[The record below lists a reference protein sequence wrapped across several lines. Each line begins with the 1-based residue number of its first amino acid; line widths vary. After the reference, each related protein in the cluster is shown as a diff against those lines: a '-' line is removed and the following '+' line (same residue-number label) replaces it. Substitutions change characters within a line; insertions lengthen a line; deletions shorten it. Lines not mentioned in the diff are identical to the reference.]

1 MRNVRNLYDQSINDF
16 IKQNDKVRK
25 VSTRQ
30 GDGYST
36 ECLRDYAYFKNNRKL
51 TEVDLNKKNL

>member
-30 GDGYST
+30 GDDYST
-36 ECLRDYAYFKNNRKL
+36 ECLLDYAYFKNNRKL